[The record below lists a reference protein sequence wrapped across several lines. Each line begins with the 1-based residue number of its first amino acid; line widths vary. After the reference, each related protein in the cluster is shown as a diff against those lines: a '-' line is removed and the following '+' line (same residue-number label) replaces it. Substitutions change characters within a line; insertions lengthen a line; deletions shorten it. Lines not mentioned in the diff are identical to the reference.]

1 MNSSNHTS
9 ASPNSVNPNSVNPN
23 SPALIPF
30 RSGGEPDILDV
41 GNFLSVFR
49 RRAIV
54 IIGATVLGGVLGG
67 SLGKVKPVY
76 QGEFQLLTKP
86 VTVEAEVVSSLNQS
100 IDKKITTTTTG
111 KGFDGTKARMLYSPA
126 VLNPVFDQIAAQYP
140 GFNYD
145 ALTKNIDIKAI
156 PETEIVTVKYSDT
169 DQDRVTQVLKVL
181 SNRYVNY
188 SLEERRSETDQ
199 GLKFI
204 DSQLPELQNKVRKL
218 QEQLQNFRQEYT
230 FFDPDSQNKEIAD
243 QLTTFRKQRLDA
255 EVQLKQARA
264 VYGDL
269 QQEIAAK
276 RDERTAGTALRQSP
290 GYQKLLDQ
298 LLAVEGKLAQD
309 AAIYLPESENI
320 KILQNERSQ
329 IVALMEREATRAQDE
344 VGSQVRDL
352 EAKNE
357 ALGRTEDSLSQRLK
371 DLSGV
376 ARRYTAIQSELLI
389 ATENLNQ
396 FMAKKSTLQIN
407 YGQQV
412 TPWQNITNPSPP
424 QLISLRSNSLLG
436 SVLGLLLGLGSALLL
451 DRLVNV
457 FYSAD
462 EVKRASKLPTLGIIP
477 YNRELPQ
484 GIFTSRPTNQTLT
497 TPTLRPTKFGMMP
510 FLEAFRMLTT
520 NLRLSH
526 AAQPVRS
533 IVITSALPEDGKS
546 TVVTYLAQAAASMG
560 QRVLIVDADLRI
572 PQQHDRLGVSNQ
584 QGLTQALLSSASI
597 HEFIQ
602 SWPLNPNVQVLT
614 AGPVPSDP
622 ITLLSSQKMKDVMIE
637 VSQSYDLVIY
647 DAPPLCGLSDA
658 HLIAAHSDGLI
669 IVTRLKKTKR
679 EAFDRVMDDLRQLP
693 TRVLGVV
700 INDSRKVSATLHRG
714 YYSMGAIAPNPSIQ
728 PHHPTKLN

>member
-1 MNSSNHTS
+1 MNNGNHSST
-9 ASPNSVNPNSVNPN
+9 PPTGQNPSHIPV
-23 SPALIPF
+23 PF
-30 RSGGEPDILDV
+30 RSGGEPDVLDV

-49 RRAIV
+49 RRALIV
-54 IIGATVLGGVLGG
+54 IGATVLGGVLGG

-100 IDKKITTTTTG
+100 IDKKVTTTTTG
-111 KGFDGTKARMLYSPA
+111 RGFDGTKARMLYSPA
-126 VLNPVFDQIAAQYP
+126 VLTPVFDQIVAQYP

-145 ALTKNIDIKAI
+145 NLTKNIDIKAL

-181 SNRYVNY
+181 SDRYVNY
-188 SLEERRSETDQ
+188 SLEERRSDTDQ

-218 QEQLQNFRQEYT
+218 QQQLQDFRQDST
-230 FFDPDSQNKEIAD
+230 FFDPESQNKEIAD

-255 EVQLKQARA
+255 EIQLKQARA

-309 AAIYLPESENI
+309 AAIYLPKSENI

-329 IVALMEREATRAQDE
+329 IVALMEREATRAKDE

-357 ALGRTEDSLSQRLK
+357 ALARTEDGLSQRLK

-376 ARRYTAIQSELLI
+376 ARRYTAIQSELVI

-412 TPWQNITNPSPP
+412 TPWKNITNPAPP
-424 QLISLRSNSLLG
+424 QLISLRSNALLG

-457 FYSAD
+457 FYSTD
-462 EVKRASKLPTLGIIP
+462 EVKRSSKLPTLGVIP

-484 GIFTSRPTNQTLT
+484 GVFTSRPTNQTLT
-497 TPTLRPTKFGMMP
+497 TQALRPTKFGMMP

-526 AAQPVRS
+526 AAQPIRS

-602 SWPLNPNVQVLT
+602 PWPLNPNVQVLT

-669 IVTRLKKTKR
+669 LVTRLKKTKR
-679 EAFDRVMDDLRQLP
+679 EAFNGVMDDLRQLP

-700 INDSRKVSATLHRG
+700 INDSRQVSATLHRG
-714 YYSMGAIAPNPSIQ
+714 YYSMDVIAPSNTSTQ
-728 PHHPTKLN
+728 PIAHQPTKMN